1 MSEETKTQNQNNS
14 VYAGFIKRSAAFF
27 LDYLFLMF
35 SSFICLFFTLKKIS
49 EKADIPE
56 DWYIYFL
63 SALIIIFPLYYFIFE
78 IVLGQASLGKR
89 FFALRVVPFE
99 GEKLSVKQKYF
110 RLLFALVFSVSAQ
123 LPNFLFFITIKI
135 NPYDT
140 FITKCNFF
148 IYLIALASLISY
160 LYLLLAPKQQTWHDK
175 ITKTAVIEYKKRFSA
190 FAWIVFVIWL
200 LPILLYPI
208 LSILLKTFWEDLF

>member
-14 VYAGFIKRSAAFF
+14 VYASFIKRSAAFF

-35 SSFICLFFTLKKIS
+35 FSFICLFFTLKKIS
-49 EKADIPE
+49 ETTEIPG

-63 SALIIIFPLYYFIFE
+63 SALMLIFPLYYFIFE
-78 IVLGQASLGKR
+78 IVFGQASLGKR
-89 FFALRVVPFE
+89 FFALRVVSFE
-99 GEKLSVKQKYF
+99 GGKLSLKQKYF
-110 RLLFALVFSVSAQ
+110 RLLFALIFSVSAQ

-135 NPYDT
+135 NPYDP

-148 IYLIALASLISY
+148 IYLITLASLISY
-160 LYLLLAPKQQTWHDK
+160 LYLLLAPKKQTWHDK
-175 ITKTAVIEYKKRFSA
+175 ITKTAIIEYKKRFSV

-208 LSILLKTFWEDLF
+208 LNILLKIFWETLF

>member
-14 VYAGFIKRSAAFF
+14 VYASFIKRSAAFF

-35 SSFICLFFTLKKIS
+35 FSFICLFFTLKKIS
-49 EKADIPE
+49 ETTEIPG

-63 SALIIIFPLYYFIFE
+63 SALMLIFPLYYFIFE
-78 IVLGQASLGKR
+78 IVFGQASLGKR
-89 FFALRVVPFE
+89 FFALRVVSFE
-99 GEKLSVKQKYF
+99 GGKLSLKQKYF
-110 RLLFALVFSVSAQ
+110 RLLFALIFSVSAQ

-135 NPYDT
+135 NPYDP

-148 IYLIALASLISY
+148 IYLITLASLISY
-160 LYLLLAPKQQTWHDK
+160 LYLLLAPKKQTWHDK
-175 ITKTAVIEYKKRFSA
+175 ITKTAVIEYKKRFSV

-208 LSILLKTFWEDLF
+208 LSILLKIFWETLF